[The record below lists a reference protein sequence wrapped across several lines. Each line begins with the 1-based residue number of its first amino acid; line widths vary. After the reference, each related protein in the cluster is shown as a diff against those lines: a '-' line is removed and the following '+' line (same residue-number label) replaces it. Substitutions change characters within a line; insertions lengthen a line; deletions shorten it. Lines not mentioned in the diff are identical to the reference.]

1 MKQWLKNLFS
11 ENSEVSMVRVMAFV
25 SLLIGGYLAI
35 IGKDA
40 CVSIFV
46 GGGFISKVLQKGVEL
61 NSKNAKGSG
70 TQPPPS
76 A

>member
-1 MKQWLKNLFS
+1 
-11 ENSEVSMVRVMAFV
+11 MVRVMAFI

-40 CVSIFV
+40 SVATFV

-61 NSKNAKGSG
+61 NSKASKGSD